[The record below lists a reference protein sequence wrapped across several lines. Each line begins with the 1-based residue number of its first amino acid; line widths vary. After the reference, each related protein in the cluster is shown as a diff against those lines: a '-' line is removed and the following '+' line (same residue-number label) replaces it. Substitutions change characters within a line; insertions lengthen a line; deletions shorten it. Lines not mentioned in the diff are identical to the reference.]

1 MKLNYWMRQNIKAY
15 NNDSSSN
22 EFAAL
27 LQQDLDKRVTKES
40 SLVDAIVTKIEDKI
54 VLCDIG
60 LKSEATINKSE
71 LTSEEIETLKVGDKL
86 ELFIERLESK
96 HGEVIASREKAKRVK
111 SWNRIQKAFDDQ
123 TKVTGTIKSSVKGG
137 FACEIFGIQ
146 AFVPSSQL
154 ADAPIRNP
162 NDFIN
167 KPLEFL
173 IIKIDNIRMNVIA
186 SRRVLLEETKN
197 VSKDEIL
204 AKFKVGDII
213 KGKIKAIQSYGAFV
227 SVESLDCLLHT
238 SEISH
243 LRVSAP
249 EEIFTIGEEVTA
261 QILEIDNTQK
271 RMSLSIKAMSP
282 DPYIGIENKYKVGE
296 VYEVK
301 ISKLTD
307 FGAFAELDAGIAG
320 LIHTSEIKHLNK
332 NVNPRTVFKVGDV
345 VKVKL
350 KELDLEKKKLVLSYK
365 DTQENPIED
374 FKKRYPIN
382 SILDAKIVN
391 KKEFGLFL
399 NTGDSEIDIFI
410 HYKQLDYSESSDAL
424 NNYKKGNTVKFKI
437 IDIKDDKVNG
447 SVRALLEDPFDVFKG
462 KRQGDVVTAKVAEIL
477 DNYIR
482 VNVGEKRFS
491 VIIRKA
497 EIAVEKADQRTNRF
511 AVGDALDAMIVLLDE
526 KERKVELSVKKLE
539 EKQTKETIKKYKN
552 VDSGAS
558 LADILGP
565 AMLSEK
571 KPKKSKKDKKEE

>member
-1 MKLNYWMRQNIKAY
+1 MRQNIKAY

-249 EEIFTIGEEVTA
+249 EEIFTVGEEVTA
-261 QILEIDNTQK
+261 KILEIDNTQK

-307 FGAFAELDAGIAG
+307 FGAFAELDAGVAG

-382 SILDAKIVN
+382 SVLDAKIVN

-424 NNYKKGNTVKFKI
+424 NNYKKGDTVKFKI

-491 VIIRKA
+491 VIIRKT
-497 EIAVEKADQRTNRF
+497 EIAVEKMDQRTSRF
-511 AVGDALDAMIVLLDE
+511 AVGDSLDAMIVLLDE

>member
-1 MKLNYWMRQNIKAY
+1 MRQNIKAY

-382 SILDAKIVN
+382 SVLDAKIVN

-424 NNYKKGNTVKFKI
+424 NNYKKGDTVKFKI

-565 AMLSEK
+565 AMQSEK
-571 KPKKSKKDKKEE
+571 KSKKSKKDKKEE

>member
-1 MKLNYWMRQNIKAY
+1 MQQNIKAY
-15 NNDSSSN
+15 NEDSSSN
-22 EFAAL
+22 EFASL
-27 LQQDLDKRVTKES
+27 LQQDLDKRVTAES
-40 SLVDAIVTKIEDKI
+40 SLVNGIVSRIEEKI
-54 VLCDIG
+54 VLIDVG
-60 LKSEATINKSE
+60 LKSEGVINKSE
-71 LTSEEIETLKVGDKL
+71 LTSEELETLKVGDEL
-86 ELFIERLESK
+86 EVFIERLESK
-96 HGEVIASREKAKRVK
+96 HGEVILSREKAKRVK

-154 ADAPIRNP
+154 ADSPIRNP

-186 SRRVLLEETKN
+186 SRRVLLEESKN
-197 VSKDEIL
+197 MSKDEVL
-204 AKFKVGDII
+204 AKFKVGDVV

-243 LRVSAP
+243 LRVSSP
-249 EEIFTIGEEVTA
+249 EEIFTVGEEVTA

-307 FGAFAELDAGIAG
+307 FGAFAELDSGVAG

-382 SILDAKIVN
+382 AIVEAKIVN
-391 KKEFGLFL
+391 KKEFGIFL

-410 HYKQLDYSESSDAL
+410 HYKQLDYSESSEAL
-424 NNYKKGNTVKFKI
+424 TPYKKGDSVKFKI

-462 KRQGDVVTAKVAEIL
+462 KKKGDVVTAKVAEIL

-482 VNVGEKRFS
+482 VNVGEKRFP
-491 VIIRKA
+491 IIIKKT
-497 EIAVEKADQRTNRF
+497 EIAVEKMDQRTNRF
-511 AVGDALDAMIVLLDE
+511 AVGDALDAMIVHLDE

-539 EKQTKETIKKYKN
+539 EQQTKETIKKYKN

-565 AMLSEK
+565 AMMSEK

>member
-1 MKLNYWMRQNIKAY
+1 MQQNIKAY
-15 NNDSSSN
+15 NQDASSA

-424 NNYKKGNTVKFKI
+424 NNYKKGDTVKFKI

>member
-1 MKLNYWMRQNIKAY
+1 MRQNIKAY

-249 EEIFTIGEEVTA
+249 EEIFTVGEEVTA
-261 QILEIDNTQK
+261 KILEIDNTQK

-382 SILDAKIVN
+382 TTLEAKIVN

-424 NNYKKGNTVKFKI
+424 NNYKKGDTVKFKI

-462 KRQGDVVTAKVAEIL
+462 KRKGDVVTAKVAEIL

>member
-1 MKLNYWMRQNIKAY
+1 MRQNIKAY

-332 NVNPRTVFKVGDV
+332 NVNPRNVFKVGDV

-382 SILDAKIVN
+382 TILDAKIVN

-424 NNYKKGNTVKFKI
+424 NNYKKGDTVKFKI

>member
-1 MKLNYWMRQNIKAY
+1 MQHNIKAY
-15 NNDSSSN
+15 NDDSSSN

-27 LQQDLDKRVTKES
+27 LKSDLDKRVTAES
-40 SLVDAIVTKIEDKI
+40 SLVNGIVSRIEEKIILID
-54 VLCDIG
+54 VG
-60 LKSEATINKSE
+60 LKSEGVINKSE
-71 LTSEEIETLKVGDKL
+71 LTSDELETLKVGDEL
-86 ELFIERLESK
+86 EVFIERLESK
-96 HGEVIASREKAKRVK
+96 HGEVILSREKAKRVK

-137 FACEIFGIQ
+137 FTCEIFGIQ

-186 SRRVLLEETKN
+186 SRRVLLEESKN
-197 VSKDEIL
+197 QSKDEVI
-204 AKFKVGDII
+204 AKFKVGDIV

-227 SVESLDCLLHT
+227 SVDSLDCLLHT

-243 LRVSAP
+243 LRVNSP
-249 EEIFTIGEEVTA
+249 EEIFTVGEEVTA
-261 QILEIDNTQK
+261 QIIEIDNVQK

-296 VYEVK
+296 IYEVK

-307 FGAFAELDAGIAG
+307 FGAFAELDSGVAG

-350 KELDLEKKKLVLSYK
+350 KELDLEKKKIVLSYK

-382 SILDAKIVN
+382 TVLEAKIVN

-424 NNYKKGNTVKFKI
+424 NNYKKGDSVKFKI

-447 SVRALLEDPFDVFKG
+447 SVRALLEDPFDIFKD
-462 KRQGDVVTAKVAEIL
+462 KKKGDVVTVKVAEIL

-482 VNVGEKRFS
+482 VNVGEKRFP
-491 VIIRKA
+491 VIIKKA
-497 EIAVEKADQRTNRF
+497 EIAIEKADQRTNRF
-511 AVGDALDAMIVLLDE
+511 AVGDALDAMIVTLEE

-539 EKQTKETIKKYKN
+539 EKQQKETIAKFKN

-565 AMLSEK
+565 ALKAEK
-571 KPKKSKKDKKEE
+571 KPKKSKKEE

>member
-282 DPYIGIENKYKVGE
+282 DPYIGVENKYKVGE
-296 VYEVK
+296 IYEVK

-382 SILDAKIVN
+382 SVLDAKIVN

-424 NNYKKGNTVKFKI
+424 NNYKKGDTVKFKI

>member
-1 MKLNYWMRQNIKAY
+1 MQQNIKAY
-15 NNDSSSN
+15 NQDSSSN

-27 LQQDLDKRVTKES
+27 LQEDLDKRVTKES
-40 SLVDAIVTKIEDKI
+40 SLVDAIVTKIEEKI

-71 LTSEEIETLKVGDKL
+71 LTSEEIENLKVGDKL

-382 SILDAKIVN
+382 SVLDAKIVN

-424 NNYKKGNTVKFKI
+424 NNYKKGDTVKFKI

-462 KRQGDVVTAKVAEIL
+462 KKKGDVVTAKVAEIL

>member
-1 MKLNYWMRQNIKAY
+1 MRQNIKAY

-282 DPYIGIENKYKVGE
+282 DPYIGVENKYKVGE

-382 SILDAKIVN
+382 SVLDAKIVN

-424 NNYKKGNTVKFKI
+424 NNYKKGDTVKFKI

>member
-1 MKLNYWMRQNIKAY
+1 MQQNIKAY
-15 NNDSSSN
+15 NEDSSSN
-22 EFAAL
+22 EFASL
-27 LQQDLDKRVTKES
+27 LQQDLDKRVTAES
-40 SLVDAIVTKIEDKI
+40 SLVNGIVSRIEEKI
-54 VLCDIG
+54 VLIDVG
-60 LKSEATINKSE
+60 LKSEGVINKSE
-71 LTSEEIETLKVGDKL
+71 LTSEELETLKVGDEL
-86 ELFIERLESK
+86 EVFIERLESK
-96 HGEVIASREKAKRVK
+96 HGEVILSREKAKRVK

-154 ADAPIRNP
+154 ADSPIRNP

-186 SRRVLLEETKN
+186 SRRVLLEESKN
-197 VSKDEIL
+197 MSKDEVL
-204 AKFKVGDII
+204 AKFKVGDVV

-243 LRVSAP
+243 LRVSSP
-249 EEIFTIGEEVTA
+249 EEIFTVGEEVTA

-271 RMSLSIKAMSP
+271 RMSLSIKAMTP

-296 VYEVK
+296 IYEVK

-307 FGAFAELDAGIAG
+307 YGAFAELDAGIAG

-332 NVNPRTVFKVGDV
+332 NVNPRTVFKVGDM

-382 SILDAKIVN
+382 SIVEAKIVN
-391 KKEFGLFL
+391 VKEFGIFL

-410 HYKQLDYSESSDAL
+410 HYKQLDYSESSEVIKS
-424 NNYKKGNTVKFKI
+424 YKKGAVVKFKI
-437 IDIKDDKVNG
+437 IGIEGDKVNG
-447 SVRALLEDPFDVFKG
+447 SVRALLADPFEFYKDKKKG
-462 KRQGDVVTAKVAEIL
+462 DTITVTIAEIM
-477 DNYIR
+477 DSYIK
-482 VNVGEKRFS
+482 VNAGEKRHS
-491 VIIRKA
+491 SIIKKN
-497 EIAVEKADQRTNRF
+497 EIAIEKTDQRSSRF
-511 AVGDALDAMIVLLDE
+511 AIGDKIDVLIVNIDHP
-526 KERKVELSVKKLE
+526 ERKVELSVRKLE
-539 EKQTKETIKKYKN
+539 EKLQKEAIKKYSN
-552 VDSGAS
+552 VNSGAALS
-558 LADILGP
+558 DILGP
-565 AMLSEK
+565 ALTAEK
-571 KPKKSKKDKKEE
+571 KPKKSKKDKVEE

>member
-1 MKLNYWMRQNIKAY
+1 MRQNIKAY

-197 VSKDEIL
+197 VSKDEVL
-204 AKFKVGDII
+204 AKFKVGDIV

-261 QILEIDNTQK
+261 QIIEIDNTQK
-271 RMSLSIKAMSP
+271 RMSLSIKAMTP
-282 DPYIGIENKYKVGE
+282 DPYIGVENKYKVGE
-296 VYEVK
+296 IYEVK

-382 SILDAKIVN
+382 TVLEAKIVN

-424 NNYKKGNTVKFKI
+424 NSYKKGDTVKFKI

-447 SVRALLEDPFDVFKG
+447 SVRALLDDPFDVFKG

>member
-1 MKLNYWMRQNIKAY
+1 MRQNIKAY

-27 LQQDLDKRVTKES
+27 LQTDLDKRVTAES
-40 SLVDAIVTKIEDKI
+40 SLVNGIVSRIEEKIILID
-54 VLCDIG
+54 VG
-60 LKSEATINKSE
+60 LKSEGVINKSE
-71 LTSEEIETLKVGDKL
+71 LTSDELETLKVGDEL
-86 ELFIERLESK
+86 EVFIERLESK
-96 HGEVIASREKAKRVK
+96 HGEVILSREKAKRVK

-197 VSKDEIL
+197 VSKDEVL
-204 AKFKVGDII
+204 AKFKVGDIV

-243 LRVSAP
+243 LRVSSP
-249 EEIFTIGEEVTA
+249 EEIFTVGEEVTA
-261 QILEIDNTQK
+261 KIIEIDNTQK
-271 RMSLSIKAMSP
+271 RMSLSIKAMTP
-282 DPYIGIENKYKVGE
+282 DPYIGVENKYKVGE
-296 VYEVK
+296 IYEVK

-382 SILDAKIVN
+382 TILEAKIVN

-424 NNYKKGNTVKFKI
+424 NSYKKGDTVKFKI

-447 SVRALLEDPFDVFKG
+447 SVRALLDDPFDVFKG
-462 KRQGDVVTAKVAEIL
+462 KKKGDIVTAKVAEIL

-482 VNVGEKRFS
+482 VNVGEKRFP

>member
-1 MKLNYWMRQNIKAY
+1 MRQNIKAY

-27 LQQDLDKRVTKES
+27 LQTDLDKRVTAES
-40 SLVDAIVTKIEDKI
+40 SLVNGIVSRIEEKIILID
-54 VLCDIG
+54 VG
-60 LKSEATINKSE
+60 LKSEGVINKSE
-71 LTSEEIETLKVGDKL
+71 LTSDELESLKVGDEL
-86 ELFIERLESK
+86 EVFIERLESK
-96 HGEVIASREKAKRVK
+96 HGEVILSREKAKRVK

-186 SRRVLLEETKN
+186 SRRVLLEESKN
-197 VSKDEIL
+197 QSKDEVI
-204 AKFKVGDII
+204 AKFKVGDIV

-227 SVESLDCLLHT
+227 SVDSLDCLLHT

-243 LRVSAP
+243 LRVNSP
-249 EEIFTIGEEVTA
+249 EEIFTVGEEVTA
-261 QILEIDNTQK
+261 QIIEIDNVQK

-296 VYEVK
+296 IYEVK

-307 FGAFAELDAGIAG
+307 FGAFAELDSGVAG

-350 KELDLEKKKLVLSYK
+350 KELDLEKKKIVLSYK

-382 SILDAKIVN
+382 TVLEAKIVN

-424 NNYKKGNTVKFKI
+424 NNYKKGDSVKFKI

-447 SVRALLEDPFDVFKG
+447 SVRALLEDPFDIFKD
-462 KRQGDVVTAKVAEIL
+462 KKKGDVVTVKVAEIL

-482 VNVGEKRFS
+482 VNVGEKRFP
-491 VIIRKA
+491 VIIKKA
-497 EIAVEKADQRTNRF
+497 EIAIEKADQRTNRF
-511 AVGDALDAMIVLLDE
+511 AVGDALDAMIVTLEE

-539 EKQTKETIKKYKN
+539 EKQQKETIAKFKN

-565 AMLSEK
+565 ALKAEK
-571 KPKKSKKDKKEE
+571 KPKKSKKEE

>member
-1 MKLNYWMRQNIKAY
+1 MQHNIKAY
-15 NNDSSSN
+15 NDDSSSN
-22 EFAAL
+22 EFSAL
-27 LQQDLDKRVTKES
+27 LKSDLDKRVTAES
-40 SLVDAIVTKIEDKI
+40 SLVNGIVSRIEEKIILID
-54 VLCDIG
+54 VG
-60 LKSEATINKSE
+60 LKSEGVINKSE
-71 LTSEEIETLKVGDKL
+71 LTSDELETLKVGDEL
-86 ELFIERLESK
+86 EVFIERLESK
-96 HGEVIASREKAKRVK
+96 HGEVILSREKAKRVK

-186 SRRVLLEETKN
+186 SRRVLLEESKN
-197 VSKDEIL
+197 QSKDEVI
-204 AKFKVGDII
+204 AKFKVGDIV

-227 SVESLDCLLHT
+227 SVDSLDCLLHT

-243 LRVSAP
+243 LRVNSP
-249 EEIFTIGEEVTA
+249 EEIFTVGEEVTA
-261 QILEIDNTQK
+261 QIIEIDNVQK

-296 VYEVK
+296 IYEVK

-307 FGAFAELDAGIAG
+307 FGAFAELDSGVAG

-350 KELDLEKKKLVLSYK
+350 KELDLEKKKIVLSYK

-382 SILDAKIVN
+382 TVLEAKIVN

-424 NNYKKGNTVKFKI
+424 NNYKKGDAVKFKI

-447 SVRALLEDPFDVFKG
+447 SVRALLEDPFDIFKD
-462 KRQGDVVTAKVAEIL
+462 KKKGDVVTVKVAEIL

-482 VNVGEKRFS
+482 VNVGEKRFP
-491 VIIRKA
+491 VIIKKA
-497 EIAVEKADQRTNRF
+497 EIAIEKADQRTNRF
-511 AVGDALDAMIVLLDE
+511 AVGDALDAMIVTLEE

-539 EKQTKETIKKYKN
+539 EKQQKETIAKFKN

-565 AMLSEK
+565 ALKAEK
-571 KPKKSKKDKKEE
+571 KPKKSKKEE

>member
-1 MKLNYWMRQNIKAY
+1 MRQNIKAY

-261 QILEIDNTQK
+261 QILEIDKTQK

-296 VYEVK
+296 IYEVK

-382 SILDAKIVN
+382 SVLEAKIVN

-424 NNYKKGNTVKFKI
+424 NNYKKGDTVKFKI

>member
-1 MKLNYWMRQNIKAY
+1 MRQNIKAY

-382 SILDAKIVN
+382 SVLDAKIVN

-424 NNYKKGNTVKFKI
+424 NNYKKGDTVKFKI

-571 KPKKSKKDKKEE
+571 KPKKSKKDKTEE

>member
-1 MKLNYWMRQNIKAY
+1 MRQNIKAY

-27 LQQDLDKRVTKES
+27 LQTDLDKRVTAES
-40 SLVDAIVTKIEDKI
+40 SLVNGIVSRIEEKIILID
-54 VLCDIG
+54 VG
-60 LKSEATINKSE
+60 LKSEGVINKSE
-71 LTSEEIETLKVGDKL
+71 LTSDELETLKVGDEL
-86 ELFIERLESK
+86 EVFIERLESK
-96 HGEVIASREKAKRVK
+96 HGEVILSREKAKRVK

-137 FACEIFGIQ
+137 FSCEIFGIQ

-186 SRRVLLEETKN
+186 SRRVLLEESKN
-197 VSKDEIL
+197 QSKDEVI
-204 AKFKVGDII
+204 AKFKVGDIV

-227 SVESLDCLLHT
+227 SVDSLDCLLHT

-243 LRVSAP
+243 LRVNSP
-249 EEIFTIGEEVTA
+249 EEIFQVGEEVTA
-261 QILEIDNTQK
+261 QIIEIDNVQK

-296 VYEVK
+296 IYEVK

-307 FGAFAELDAGIAG
+307 FGAFAELDSGVAG

-350 KELDLEKKKLVLSYK
+350 KELDLEKKKIVLSYK

-382 SILDAKIVN
+382 TVLEAKIVN

-424 NNYKKGNTVKFKI
+424 NNYKKGDSVKFKI

-447 SVRALLEDPFDVFKG
+447 SVRALLEDPFDIFKD
-462 KRQGDVVTAKVAEIL
+462 KKKGDVVTVKVAEIL

-482 VNVGEKRFS
+482 VNVGEKRFP
-491 VIIRKA
+491 VIIKKA
-497 EIAVEKADQRTNRF
+497 EIAIEKADQRTNRF
-511 AVGDALDAMIVLLDE
+511 AVGDALDAMIVTLEE

-539 EKQTKETIKKYKN
+539 EKQQKETIAKFKN

-565 AMLSEK
+565 ALKAEK
-571 KPKKSKKDKKEE
+571 KPKKSKKEE

>member
-1 MKLNYWMRQNIKAY
+1 MRQNIKAY

-27 LQQDLDKRVTKES
+27 LQTDLDKRVTAES
-40 SLVDAIVTKIEDKI
+40 SLVNGIVSRIEEKIILID
-54 VLCDIG
+54 VG
-60 LKSEATINKSE
+60 LKSEGVINKSE
-71 LTSEEIETLKVGDKL
+71 LTSDELETLKVGDEL
-86 ELFIERLESK
+86 EVFIERLESK
-96 HGEVIASREKAKRVK
+96 HGEVILSREKAKRVK

-197 VSKDEIL
+197 VSKDEVL
-204 AKFKVGDII
+204 AKFKVGDIV

-243 LRVSAP
+243 LRVSSP

-261 QILEIDNTQK
+261 QIIEIDNTQK
-271 RMSLSIKAMSP
+271 RMS
-282 DPYIGIENKYKVGE
+282 
-296 VYEVK
+296 
-301 ISKLTD
+301 
-307 FGAFAELDAGIAG
+307 FAELDAGIAG

-382 SILDAKIVN
+382 TILDAKIVN

-424 NNYKKGNTVKFKI
+424 NAYKKGDTVKFKI

-447 SVRALLEDPFDVFKG
+447 SVRALLEDPFDIFKD
-462 KRQGDVVTAKVAEIL
+462 KKKGDVVTAKVAEIL

-482 VNVGEKRFS
+482 VNVGEKRFP
-491 VIIRKA
+491 VIIKKA

-511 AVGDALDAMIVLLDE
+511 AVGDALDAMIVHLDE

-539 EKQTKETIKKYKN
+539 EKQQKETIAKYKN
-552 VDSGAS
+552 VDSGAA

-565 AMLSEK
+565 ALKAEK
-571 KPKKSKKDKKEE
+571 KPKKSKKEE

>member
-1 MKLNYWMRQNIKAY
+1 MKLNDWMQQNIKAY
-15 NNDSSSN
+15 NQDASSA

-27 LQQDLDKRVTKES
+27 LQEDLDKRVTKES

-54 VLCDIG
+54 ILCDIG

-71 LTSEEIETLKVGDKL
+71 LTSEEIENLKVGDKL

-137 FACEIFGIQ
+137 FSCEIFGIQ

-243 LRVSAP
+243 LRVSSP

-382 SILDAKIVN
+382 TVLEAKIVN

-424 NNYKKGNTVKFKI
+424 NNYKKGDTVKFKI

-571 KPKKSKKDKKEE
+571 KPKKSKKDKTEE

>member
-1 MKLNYWMRQNIKAY
+1 MQQNIKAY
-15 NNDSSSN
+15 NQDSSNN

-27 LQQDLDKRVTKES
+27 LQEDLDKRVTKES

-54 VLCDIG
+54 ILCDIG

-71 LTSEEIETLKVGDKL
+71 LTSEEIENLKVGDKL

-186 SRRVLLEETKN
+186 SRRVLLEESKN

-243 LRVSAP
+243 LRVSSP

-296 VYEVK
+296 IYEVK

-382 SILDAKIVN
+382 TIVEAKIVN
-391 KKEFGLFL
+391 VKEFGIFL

-410 HYKQLDYSESSDAL
+410 HYKQLDYSESSEVIK
-424 NNYKKGNTVKFKI
+424 NYKKGDTVKFKI

-447 SVRALLEDPFDVFKG
+447 SVRALLEDPFDFFKG
-462 KRQGDVVTAKVAEIL
+462 KRQGNVVTAKVAEIL

-511 AVGDALDAMIVLLDE
+511 AVGDALDAMIVVLDE

-539 EKQTKETIKKYKN
+539 EKQTKDAIKKYKN
-552 VDSGAS
+552 IDSGS
-558 LADILGP
+558 QLADILGP
-565 AMLSEK
+565 ALKAEK

>member
-1 MKLNYWMRQNIKAY
+1 MQQNIKAY
-15 NNDSSSN
+15 NQDASSA

-71 LTSEEIETLKVGDKL
+71 LTSEEIENLKVGDKL

-243 LRVSAP
+243 LRVSSP

-382 SILDAKIVN
+382 SVLDAKIVN

-424 NNYKKGNTVKFKI
+424 NNYKKGDTVKFKI

>member
-1 MKLNYWMRQNIKAY
+1 MRQNIKAY

-186 SRRVLLEETKN
+186 SRRVLLEESKN

-261 QILEIDNTQK
+261 QIIEIDNTQK
-271 RMSLSIKAMSP
+271 RMSLSIKAMTP
-282 DPYIGIENKYKVGE
+282 DPYIGVENKYKVGE
-296 VYEVK
+296 IYEVK

-382 SILDAKIVN
+382 SVLDAKIVN

-424 NNYKKGNTVKFKI
+424 NSYKKGDTVKFKI

-447 SVRALLEDPFDVFKG
+447 SVRALLDDPFDIFKG
-462 KRQGDVVTAKVAEIL
+462 KKNGDVVTAKVAEIL

-511 AVGDALDAMIVLLDE
+511 AVGVALDAMIVLLDE

>member
-1 MKLNYWMRQNIKAY
+1 MRQNIKAY

-382 SILDAKIVN
+382 SVLEAKIVN

-424 NNYKKGNTVKFKI
+424 NNYKKGDTVKFKI

-462 KRQGDVVTAKVAEIL
+462 KRQGNVVTAKVAEIL

>member
-1 MKLNYWMRQNIKAY
+1 MRQNIKAY

-162 NDFIN
+162 NDYIN

-382 SILDAKIVN
+382 SVLEAKIVN

-424 NNYKKGNTVKFKI
+424 NNYKKGDTVKFKI

>member
-1 MKLNYWMRQNIKAY
+1 MRQNIKAY

-296 VYEVK
+296 IYEVK

-382 SILDAKIVN
+382 SVLEAKIVN

-424 NNYKKGNTVKFKI
+424 NNYKKGDTVKFKI

-462 KRQGDVVTAKVAEIL
+462 KKKGDVVTAKVAEIL

-482 VNVGEKRFS
+482 VNVGEKRFP
-491 VIIRKA
+491 IIIKKA
-497 EIAVEKADQRTNRF
+497 EIAIEKMDQRTNRF
-511 AVGDALDAMIVLLDE
+511 AVGDALDAMIVHLDE

-539 EKQTKETIKKYKN
+539 EQQTKETIKKYKN

-565 AMLSEK
+565 AMMSEK
-571 KPKKSKKDKKEE
+571 KPSKKSKKDKKEE

>member
-1 MKLNYWMRQNIKAY
+1 MRQNIKAY

-40 SLVDAIVTKIEDKI
+40 SLVDSIVTKIEDKI

-71 LTSEEIETLKVGDKL
+71 LTSEEIENLKVGDKL

-374 FKKRYPIN
+374 FKKHYPIN
-382 SILDAKIVN
+382 SVLDAKIVN

-424 NNYKKGNTVKFKI
+424 NNYKKGDTVKFKI

-462 KRQGDVVTAKVAEIL
+462 KKKGDVVTAKVAEIL

-565 AMLSEK
+565 AMQSEK
-571 KPKKSKKDKKEE
+571 KPKKKSKKDKKEE